1 MIRPLIS
8 AVFPAP
14 STSVV
19 LSLSC
24 ADSDNRDYSTR
35 GTVTG
40 GYNNCLNGQC
50 VDYCS
55 SSAQVVEWY
64 CSDTG
69 YATQEP
75 VSCPYG
81 CTNGACNPTPQQT
94 CTESDG
100 GKVYGVAGT
109 AQVCMGTSCTPY
121 PDSCNGAYVNE
132 YYCAG
137 SNVALD
143 SSHSCD
149 NGCESGAC
157 KPAPVVNY
165 NCTDT
170 DGGFDAYSNPSG
182 ATVYANLV
190 QISYTPFTNRP
201 LTAGT
206 YTFKFVK
213 LGYQDYET
221 TRTIIAGQTIVLNA
235 NLTSN
240 QTNTTNTTGW
250 ISATSTPSGASFYV
264 NTLYKGVTP
273 ITLAYYGGTGAVYD
287 LKFAKAGY
295 QDYLTST
302 TVYSG
307 QISNVNANMLAIG
320 EVSTIGWLY
329 AISTPSGA
337 SIYVNNVYK
346 GLTPLNMTYN
356 ASTYTLKLTKAG
368 YSDYTTSAT
377 VYAGQT
383 TVISRTLTT
392 NQTNTTNTTGW
403 IYVTSTPTSANV
415 YVNNI
420 YKGVTQLNMA
430 YAPGTYT
437 LRLAKLGYI
446 DYTTSVTVYLG
457 QTTNVNAALTANQSN
472 QSTGWTAWYDRDE
485 PSGSGDYEDI
495 VGLRNAGYYVCTTPL
510 AIQCQTVAGIDF
522 TQTGQTVTCTTSY
535 GFSCVNSVT
544 QYCYDYRVRFY
555 C

>member
-1 MIRPLIS
+1 MKSKLLFVFSVLLSLFVLAGCANRADLTDMTGKATASGNFGYLYVNSTPSGANVSVNGVYKGLTPKTIPL
-8 AVFPAP
+8 AP
-14 STSVV
+14 GYYTVRVSKTGYLDYVKNNVYIAKKLTTKISVV

-165 NCTDT
+165 N
-170 DGGFDAYSNPSG
+170 
-182 ATVYANLV
+182 
-190 QISYTPFTNRP
+190 
-201 LTAGT
+201 
-206 YTFKFVK
+206 
-213 LGYQDYET
+213 
-221 TRTIIAGQTIVLNA
+221 
-235 NLTSN
+235 
-240 QTNTTNTTGW
+240 
-250 ISATSTPSGASFYV
+250 
-264 NTLYKGVTP
+264 
-273 ITLAYYGGTGAVYD
+273 
-287 LKFAKAGY
+287 
-295 QDYLTST
+295 
-302 TVYSG
+302 
-307 QISNVNANMLAIG
+307 
-320 EVSTIGWLY
+320 
-329 AISTPSGA
+329 
-337 SIYVNNVYK
+337 
-346 GLTPLNMTYN
+346 
-356 ASTYTLKLTKAG
+356 
-368 YSDYTTSAT
+368 
-377 VYAGQT
+377 
-383 TVISRTLTT
+383 
-392 NQTNTTNTTGW
+392 
-403 IYVTSTPTSANV
+403 
-415 YVNNI
+415 
-420 YKGVTQLNMA
+420 
-430 YAPGTYT
+430 
-437 LRLAKLGYI
+437 
-446 DYTTSVTVYLG
+446 
-457 QTTNVNAALTANQSN
+457 
-472 QSTGWTAWYDRDE
+472 
-485 PSGSGDYEDI
+485 
-495 VGLRNAGYYVCTTPL
+495 
-510 AIQCQTVAGIDF
+510 
-522 TQTGQTVTCTTSY
+522 
-535 GFSCVNSVT
+535 
-544 QYCYDYRVRFY
+544 
-555 C
+555 